1 MMYLARIDM
10 EMSAI
15 RVRAALSDSQ
25 KMHRLLTG
33 LYQDSRQGVSLLYRV
48 KTNGRTVSVYQY
60 ASRPVRKE
68 NIGPGMSLGGE
79 RCLDGWLDSMQTG
92 QTWGFDLVTM
102 PFKKER
108 RSDSGNSRRRMLR
121 DEEERLEWLFRKA
134 EQNGFAILDVQ
145 EIKDEKMNIYH
156 PSDKGGKMV
165 MDSYRYTGIMT
176 IKDVS
181 AFRKAVQEG
190 IGPGKAYGLGMLL
203 LKRQMN

>member
-1 MMYLARIDM
+1 
-10 EMSAI
+10 
-15 RVRAALSDSQ
+15 
-25 KMHRLLTG
+25 
-33 LYQDSRQGVSLLYRV
+33 
-48 KTNGRTVSVYQY
+48 
-60 ASRPVRKE
+60 
-68 NIGPGMSLGGE
+68 
-79 RCLDGWLDSMQTG
+79 MQTG

>member
-1 MMYLARIDM
+1 MYLARIDM
-10 EMSAI
+10 EMSAT
-15 RVRAALSDSQ
+15 RVRAALADSQ

-48 KTNGRTVSVYQY
+48 KTGGRIVSVYQY
-60 ASRPVRKE
+60 ASSPIKKE

-79 RCLDGWLDSMQTG
+79 RCLDRWLDSIEAG

-108 RSDSGNSRRRMLR
+108 CSDSGNSRRRMLR
-121 DEEERLEWLFRKA
+121 DEADRLEWLFRKA
-134 EQNGFAILDVQ
+134 GQNGFAILEVQ
-145 EIKDEKMNIYH
+145 EFRDEKLNIYH
-156 PSDKGGKMV
+156 PRDKGGKMV
-165 MDSYRYTGIMT
+165 MDSYRYTGTMM

-203 LKRQMN
+203 LKR